1 MTLEIFNSK
10 TSIVIIGVIL
20 KVIYVIWIYLQNRLH
35 QNYKLAKEI
44 FDDIQNNP
52 SMHPYV
58 LERGYQALAK
68 SKNIKIREAEYLTSL
83 ENPNSSLTNYIKA
96 RSYLL
101 FYPDKEKKVEFQ
113 KKYETKFPRQIR
125 KAFHMSLYW
134 VFGFI
139 AIFPIFFLGVLVPN
153 KEIWTSALV
162 IGTFLSSFGTLSF
175 FALDDYF
182 IIKRAEELV
191 ENQKIYS
198 PQKIKKSPLNYC

>member
-1 MTLEIFNSK
+1 MTLEIFDSK

-20 KVIYVIWIYLQNRLH
+20 RTIYQIWIFLQNHLH

-101 FYPDKEKKVEFQ
+101 FYPDKEKKSNF
-113 KKYETKFPRQIR
+113 KKNMNQNFPD
-125 KAFHMSLYW
+125 KLE
-134 VFGFI
+134 
-139 AIFPIFFLGVLVPN
+139 
-153 KEIWTSALV
+153 K
-162 IGTFLSSFGTLSF
+162 LS
-175 FALDDYF
+175 
-182 IIKRAEELV
+182 I
-191 ENQKIYS
+191 
-198 PQKIKKSPLNYC
+198 